1 MEVLKRLFGSKERQK
16 KEIYEIQSPKGTL
29 KLWLEEDLQRDPDT
43 KVEEFWIETIGVS
56 EDARWLLVG
65 RRHGILQFYDWRG
78 RFHRLPAR
86 PPAQVVSEILFKE
99 GFLALLTPPYLVVYS
114 IEDPENPTKWKSFRL
129 SQEGIRPSAGLDLRG
144 GVLAFGVVGNRV
156 YTIDV
161 ATDLSLKTVEF
172 KSVFSCPEVGEIKGI
187 KILPTSRVFVSG
199 TEGCAIYSMAG
210 NLLKKLPYKPGKAI
224 SLLGS
229 KLALG
234 EGNKIVVLDAEKE
247 EEILNLEVPIKIMS
261 LDGDEEGMF
270 LFLADAEKNSLGIV
284 DLSSGQYL
292 QTLEGFGYSVVKV
305 SKDGSIYTSRM
316 LDVKEGRIYQL
327 VKLGSNLLDFIYPKE
342 RQEKLIKQAEKLYKD
357 LVSNIGKA
365 KSLSQLDG
373 IKGLKELYSI
383 DIPLRPIRELIL
395 KGEELLRR
403 RKLELFIEDIQQKLR
418 KGEISKEELK
428 EVEDWLSNAEEKEEI
443 EILTKVKDQ
452 INTSLNRM
460 LVEGLERLKQSLQK
474 QEGSS
479 IQELESYQEVKDFR
493 SFLDKLP
500 KELQLEGER
509 LLERTIQERIISYRL
524 KRFRIENQKDK
535 VLFGDEEFP
544 KFDGQRRRLVWRL
557 KTEDKLFINGKVFAK
572 VIFEREDGVVLE
584 PKRYSNLVP
593 VEDLR
598 SMPRWIRSYLR
609 HLNGLFSYESYRLPL
624 FVSFEETPW
633 FVQNLEKFVSL
644 IKDQLSFGE
653 GILILEGDAG
663 VGKNFLVE
671 VFSALTNRPLYIIPC
686 HSKMEREDLTF
697 TYEFDPKRGT
707 KRVFSDLVKALQTPG
722 AVIYIDEINT
732 LPPSLVKL
740 FNPLFDYRRYLA
752 LPTGEV
758 IKARSDV
765 ILVGGMN
772 PQHYLGVSEL
782 PQDIKSRADVMF
794 VDYPPFED
802 QRGFFYPD
810 EAIILKDYLSSLSD
824 LNNEDFTYLW
834 YAVVNGV
841 ETERGLALKTPK
853 REQQIRLIFE
863 LLEIANAIRKAY
875 RDYQSQKSEEPVEFV
890 FSIRDTIRCA
900 RRLEKYGSAKS
911 VVIDT
916 ILPKVSSPLEREILR
931 NIIESL

>member
-1 MEVLKRLFGSKERQK
+1 MEMLKRLFGSKEKQRR
-16 KEIYEIQSPKGTL
+16 ETYEIQSSKGVL
-29 KLWLEEDLQRDPDT
+29 KLWVEEDLQRDPDT

-65 RRHGILQFYDWRG
+65 RRHGILQFYDWKG

-99 GFLALLTPPYLVVYS
+99 GFLALLAPPYLVVYR
-114 IEDPENPTKWKSFRL
+114 IEDPENPTKWKSFKL
-129 SQEGIRPSAGLDLRG
+129 SQENIRPSAGLDIRR
-144 GVLAFGVVGNRV
+144 GVLAFGVVGNKV

-161 ATDLSLKTVEF
+161 ATDLSFQTVDF
-172 KSVFSCPEVGEIKGI
+172 RSTFSCPEVGEIKGI
-187 KILPTSRVFVSG
+187 KILPSMKIFVSG
-199 TEGCAIYSMAG
+199 TEGCAIYSMGG
-210 NLLKKLPYKPGKAI
+210 NLLKNLPYKPERAI
-224 SLLGS
+224 SLFGS
-229 KLALG
+229 KLVLG
-234 EGNKIVVLDAEKE
+234 EGNKIVVLDVNTEQ
-247 EEILNLEVPIKIMS
+247 EVLRLDTPIKVS
-261 LDGDEEGMF
+261 ALDGDEQETF
-270 LFLADAEKNSLGIV
+270 LFLADAEENSLGIV

-305 SKDGSIYTSRM
+305 SKDGSVYTSRM
-316 LDVKEGRIYQL
+316 INLKEGKLYQL
-327 VKLGSNLLDFIYPKE
+327 VKLGSNLLDFIYPKD

-357 LVSNIGKA
+357 FVSSVEKA

-373 IKGLKELYSI
+373 LKGLRELYSV
-383 DIPLRPIRELIL
+383 DIPLRRIRELIL
-395 KGEELLRR
+395 QGEEFLRKR
-403 RKLELFIEDIQQKLR
+403 RLDLFLEDMQQKLR
-418 KGEISKEELK
+418 KKELSKEDLK
-428 EVEDWLSNAEEKEEI
+428 KVEDWLNSAEGKEEI

-452 INTSLNRM
+452 INTSLKSM
-460 LVEGLERLKQSLQK
+460 LLEGVEVLKRSLQER
-474 QEGSS
+474 EGSD
-479 IQELESYQEVKDFR
+479 IETLESHQEVKDFR
-493 SFLDKLP
+493 ILLDKLP
-500 KELQLEGER
+500 KELQLEGEK
-509 LLERTIQERIISYRL
+509 LLQKVLQEKIISYRL
-524 KRFRIENQKDK
+524 KRFRIENLKDK
-535 VLFGDEEFP
+535 VLFGNEEFP
-544 KFDGQRRRLVWRL
+544 KFDGQRRKLLWRL
-557 KTEDKLFINGKVFAK
+557 KTEEKLFINGKVFAK
-572 VIFEREDGVVLE
+572 IVFEREDGIVLE
-584 PKRYSNLVP
+584 PKRFSNLIP

-609 HLNGLFSYESYRLPL
+609 HLNGLFSHEFYRVPL

-633 FVQNLEKFVSL
+633 FVQNLERFVSL

-671 VFSALTNRPLYIIPC
+671 VFSALTNRPLYIVPC
-686 HSKMEREDLTF
+686 HSKMEKEDLTF

-707 KRVFSDLVKALQTPG
+707 KRVFSELVKALQTPG

-740 FNPLFDYRRYLA
+740 FNPLFDYRRYLT

-782 PQDIKSRADVMF
+782 PQDVKSRADVMF

-834 YAVVNGV
+834 YAVVNGI
-841 ETERGLALKTPK
+841 ETERGLELKTPK
-853 REQQIRLIFE
+853 REQQVWLIFE
-863 LLEIANAIRKAY
+863 LLKITNAIRKAY
-875 RDYQSQKSEEPVEFV
+875 RDYQSQKAEEPVEFV

-900 RRLEKYGSAKS
+900 RRLERYGSAKAA
-911 VVIDT
+911 VIDT

-931 NIIESL
+931 NIVESV

>member
-1 MEVLKRLFGSKERQK
+1 MEILKRLLGSKEKQRR
-16 KEIYEIQSPKGTL
+16 ETYEIQSSKGVL
-29 KLWLEEDLQRDPDT
+29 RLWLEEDLQRDPDT

-56 EDARWLLVG
+56 EDALWLLVG
-65 RRHGILQFYDWRG
+65 RRYGILQFYDWKG

-99 GFLALLTPPYLVVYS
+99 GFLALLTPPYLVVYRM
-114 IEDPENPTKWKSFRL
+114 EDPNNPGMWKSFKL
-129 SQEGIRPSAGLDLRG
+129 SQEGIRPSAGLDLKRG
-144 GVLAFGVVGNRV
+144 ILAFGVVGNKV
-156 YTIDV
+156 YTIDI
-161 ATDLSLKTVEF
+161 ANDLSLKTVEF
-172 KSVFSCPEVGEIKGI
+172 KSVFSCSEVGEIKGI
-187 KILPTSRVFVSG
+187 KILPSLKVFVSG
-199 TEGCAIYSMAG
+199 TEGCAIYSMG
-210 NLLKKLPYKPGKAI
+210 GSLVKKLPYKPGRAI

-229 KLALG
+229 KLVLG
-234 EGNKIVVLDAEKE
+234 EDNKVIVLDVNKE
-247 EEILNLEVPIKIMS
+247 EELFKLDVPIRVS
-261 LDGDEEGMF
+261 GLDGDEEGMF
-270 LFLADAEKNSLGIV
+270 VFLADAEENSLGIV

-292 QTLEGFGYSVVKV
+292 QTLKGFGYSVVKV
-305 SKDGSIYTSRM
+305 SKDGSIYTSRV
-316 LDVKEGRIYQL
+316 LDTKEGKLYQL
-327 VKLGSNLLDFIYPKE
+327 IKLGSNLLDFIYPKE

-357 LVSNIGKA
+357 FVSSVEKA

-373 IKGLKELYSI
+373 LKGLKELYSL
-383 DIPLRPIRELIL
+383 DIPLRRIRELVL
-395 KGEELLRR
+395 QGEELLKKRR
-403 RKLELFIEDIQQKLR
+403 LELFLDDIQQKLKR
-418 KGEISKEELK
+418 GEVSKKELK
-428 EVEDWLSNAEEKEEI
+428 EVEDWLNNAEGKEEI
-443 EILTKVKDQ
+443 EVLTKLKDQ
-452 INTSLNRM
+452 INTSLKRM
-460 LVEGLERLKQSLQK
+460 LADGLERLRQSFLER
-474 QEGSS
+474 EGSS
-479 IQELESYQEVKDFR
+479 VEELESYQEVKDFR
-493 SFLDKLP
+493 DLLSKLP

-509 LLERTIQERIISYRL
+509 LLEKAIQERIISYRL
-524 KRFRIENQKDK
+524 KRFRIENLRDK
-535 VLFGDEEFP
+535 VLFGNEEFP
-544 KFDGQRRRLVWRL
+544 KFDGQKRKLLWRL
-557 KTEDKLFINGKVFAK
+557 KTEDKLFINGKVFTR
-572 VIFEREDGVVLE
+572 VVFEREDGVVLE

-598 SMPRWIRSYLR
+598 SMPKWIKSYLR
-609 HLNGLFSYESYRLPL
+609 HLNGLFSYEPYRVPL

-633 FVQNLEKFVSL
+633 FVQNLERFVSL

-671 VFSALTNRPLYIIPC
+671 VFSALTNRPLYIVPC
-686 HSKMEREDLTF
+686 HSKMEKEDLTF

-707 KRVFSDLVKALQTPG
+707 KRVFSELVKALQTPG

-740 FNPLFDYRRYLA
+740 FNPLFDYRRYLT

-782 PQDIKSRADVMF
+782 PQDVKSRADVMF

-824 LNNEDFTYLW
+824 INSEDFTYLW

-841 ETERGLALKTPK
+841 ETEKGLELKTPK
-853 REQQIRLIFE
+853 REQQIWLIFE
-863 LLEIANAIRKAY
+863 LLKIANAIRKAY

-900 RRLEKYGSAKS
+900 RRLERYGSAKA

-916 ILPKVSSPLEREILR
+916 ILPKVSSPLEREIIR
-931 NIIESL
+931 NIVESV